1 MNIYKLIT
9 TFLLLSFSIQ
19 AQQSM
24 QKGFELLEN
33 GNFADAEIFFE
44 PFWNRIPKTRPRRF
58 VTEGQ

>member
-9 TFLLLSFSIQ
+9 TFLLLSFSIH

-33 GNFADAEIFFE
+33 GNFADAEIFF
-44 PFWNRIPKTRPRRF
+44 
-58 VTEGQ
+58 